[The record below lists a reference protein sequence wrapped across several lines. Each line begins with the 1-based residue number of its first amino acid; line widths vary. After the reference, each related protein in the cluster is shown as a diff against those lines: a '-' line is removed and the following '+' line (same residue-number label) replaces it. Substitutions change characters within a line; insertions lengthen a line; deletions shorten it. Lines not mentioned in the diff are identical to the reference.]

1 MKSDLTK
8 QLVLIRRAI
17 HRYPELG
24 TEEFRTTALIEKTLR
39 AARIRTKRITPT
51 GLVAFIEG
59 QGKGGTVAL
68 RGDIDALPITE
79 RTGKPYASRRPGVMH
94 ACGHDANCTMVLG
107 AGLLLANRRSEFSG
121 TVELIFQPNEESSGG
136 ASTMIAAGVLEK
148 PPVDALVGIHVN
160 PWLPVGVLGLKSGEM
175 MAAVDRFTIDII
187 GVGGHGAYPHLTT
200 DAVVVAAQAVTALQ
214 SIVSR
219 RTDPV
224 CPTVLTIGTINGGER
239 FNIVCDRVT
248 MVGTVRTL
256 NPATRVAVKR
266 MIDETLAGITA
277 ASGASYRLNY
287 EALGNPLINH
297 PEILAICRASGE
309 AVLGKNRVCTI
320 EKPSMGGED
329 FAEYLTERPGCFVY
343 IGTGG
348 KKNYPWHHEKFDI
361 DESVLP
367 DGAAFMADVALRC
380 LKNVNTT
387 KRR

>member
-1 MKSDLTK
+1 MKNDLAK
-8 QLVLIRRAI
+8 QLVRIRRAI
-17 HRYPELG
+17 HQHPELG
-24 TEEFRTTALIEKTLR
+24 TEEVRTTALIEKTLR

-51 GLVAFIEG
+51 GLVAYIEG
-59 QGKGGTVAL
+59 TGQGGTVAL

-107 AGLLLANRRSEFSG
+107 AGLILAERRREFAG
-121 TVELIFQPNEESSGG
+121 TVKLVFQPNEEASGG
-136 ASTMIAAGVLEK
+136 AGAMIAAGVLEK
-148 PPVDALVGIHVN
+148 PHVDAIVGIHVS

-214 SIVSR
+214 SIISR
-219 RTDPV
+219 RIDPV
-224 CPTVLTIGTINGGER
+224 SPAVLTIGTINGGER

-256 NPATRVAVKR
+256 NDTTRASVKR
-266 MIDETLAGITA
+266 MIEETLAGITA
-277 ASGASYRLNY
+277 AAGASYRLNY
-287 EALGNPLINH
+287 EELGNPLINH
-297 PEILAICRASGE
+297 PDILALCRASGQS
-309 AVLGKNRVCTI
+309 VLGKGRVRDI

-367 DGAAFMADVALRC
+367 DGAAFMADAALRC
-380 LKNVNTT
+380 LKNINN
-387 KRR
+387 K